1 MSVCVVDCR
10 ATPRHVASRAQSVGE
25 EGLKKML
32 SATPLDFSKFNPGAP
47 VRSSPCPCFA
57 LPALAR
63 SAAAAAAMACSVACL
78 LYSQLGW
85 FVRLAVCLFVWLVV
99 TTWVYYLIYGHS
111 VHRWM
116 SCLATLACSHCWH
129 RCHRRS
135 GGTTAMA
142 CTAVSMAALQQRRLE
157 L

>member
-85 FVRLAVCLFVWLVV
+85 FVRLAVCLFVCLVGCYHV
-99 TTWVYYLIYGHS
+99 GLLSYLRPQRAQMDELLGDAGLQS
-111 VHRWM
+111 L
-116 SCLATLACSHCWH
+116 LA
-129 RCHRRS
+129 
-135 GGTTAMA
+135 
-142 CTAVSMAALQQRRLE
+142 
-157 L
+157 